1 MCADVERD
9 REREREKDYYV
20 VRCDGVSEQ
29 FSTCRQNGGSGQ
41 IVRRESSFCP
51 PRSVYQVTNSSVV
64 CVCVLFSSIPVVVVV
79 VVVVGE
85 GS

>member
-1 MCADVERD
+1 M
-9 REREREKDYYV
+9 

-64 CVCVLFSSIPVVVVV
+64 CLCVLFSSIPVVVVV
-79 VVVVGE
+79 VVVVE
-85 GS
+85 GSQTRDDDKKTREIFHVG